1 MKLINIFTY
10 KNKMEQI
17 RKDIQN
23 IITLIKSNV
32 NGNYSTQIN
41 SVLKTLQSQ
50 TNQTH
55 EIQLYVVLLQFIL
68 NTFST
73 VFIKVNH
80 IKQGTK
86 NEIDNIIKEYNDKP
100 YSNIDF
106 NVNMIKQ
113 LNNDIPLIAPLLD
126 TFMLIYRKKQ
136 LIHISK
142 FYSKIKLDTLSN
154 ILGKE
159 VNLDNAFF
167 SRLGW
172 IKKDNHV
179 VLTKE
184 IEESDI
190 KYEKGAI
197 MENIAF
203 IEQMNIQYEKLIN
216 KHKDIKAYA
225 DKTN

>member
-1 MKLINIFTY
+1 
-10 KNKMEQI
+10 MEQI

-23 IITLIKSNV
+23 VITLIKSNV

-68 NTFST
+68 NTFSI

-80 IKQGTK
+80 IKQETK
-86 NEIDNIIKEYNDKP
+86 KKIDVIIKEYNNKP
-100 YSNIDF
+100 YSNIDSS
-106 NVNMIKQ
+106 VNEIKQ
-113 LNNDIPLIAPLLD
+113 LNDDIPLIAPLLD
-126 TFMLIYRKKQ
+126 AFMLIYRKKQ

-167 SRLGW
+167 NKYGW

-179 VLTKE
+179 VITKE
-184 IEESDI
+184 IEENDI
-190 KYEKGAI
+190 KYEKGVI

>member
-1 MKLINIFTY
+1 
-10 KNKMEQI
+10 MEQI
-17 RKDIQN
+17 RNDIQN
-23 IITLIKSNV
+23 VITLIKSNV

-68 NTFST
+68 NTFSI

-80 IKQGTK
+80 IKQETK
-86 NEIDNIIKEYNDKP
+86 KKIDVIIKEYNSKP
-100 YSNIDF
+100 YSNIDSS
-106 NVNMIKQ
+106 VNEIKQ
-113 LNNDIPLIAPLLD
+113 LNDDIPLIAPLLD
-126 TFMLIYRKKQ
+126 AFMLIYRKKQ

-167 SRLGW
+167 SKYGW

-179 VLTKE
+179 VITKE

-190 KYEKGAI
+190 KYEKGVI

>member
-1 MKLINIFTY
+1 
-10 KNKMEQI
+10 MERI
-17 RKDIQN
+17 RNDIQN
-23 IITLIKSNV
+23 VITLIKNNV

-68 NTFST
+68 NTFSI

-80 IKQGTK
+80 IKQETK
-86 NEIDNIIKEYNDKP
+86 KKIDVIIKEYNNKP
-100 YSNIDF
+100 YSNIDSS
-106 NVNMIKQ
+106 VNEIKQ
-113 LNNDIPLIAPLLD
+113 LNDDIPLIAPLLD
-126 TFMLIYRKKQ
+126 AFMLIYRKKQ

-167 SRLGW
+167 SKYGW

-179 VLTKE
+179 VITKE

-190 KYEKGAI
+190 KYEKGVI

-216 KHKDIKAYA
+216 KHKDIKTYA